1 MGPAVSDDLD
11 ALRRRLYA
19 PDVTV
24 EEIERYRALTT
35 ERNDRPAGDGPES
48 ERPDLGAQEPA
59 RRRRRIVLAGLA
71 TLAVVGLAGIGVAAT
86 SRPHPAP
93 VPTSTPTPH
102 AVLPATPVPFPSSF
116 DDSSVA
122 VPASVRAAF
131 VKQLRAGR
139 SAGVLR
145 YFYDHP
151 DELPAQLRTPG
162 RADSYERFGMST
174 AYVFLFP
181 SPAAQKGGRLTVA
194 VTLDSAVPVQLR
206 ALRADSGMQSFIER
220 LDDGAVR
227 GIPGLPMVRTVV
239 YDGEAPTVLE
249 LTVPKGVRWDVV
261 AVFTD

>member
-1 MGPAVSDDLD
+1 VNDDLD

-19 PDVTV
+19 PDVTADEV
-24 EEIERYRALTT
+24 ERYRALAGDQAADG
-35 ERNDRPAGDGPES
+35 EPLPDAGAPQDDGRPA
-48 ERPDLGAQEPA
+48 RPAP
-59 RRRRRIVLAGLA
+59 RRRRALLAALA
-71 TLAVVGLAGIGVAAT
+71 TFVVVALAGIGVAAT
-86 SRPHPAP
+86 SRPHPG
-93 VPTSTPTPH
+93 PTPSPSETRSP
-102 AVLPATPVPFPSSF
+102 LPIRSSF
-116 DDSSVA
+116 DDSIVA
-122 VPASVRAAF
+122 LPTPVRASF
-131 VKQLRAGR
+131 VAALKAGR

-151 DELPAQLRTPG
+151 DQLPAQLRTPG
-162 RADSYERFGMST
+162 RADSYERFGVNT
-174 AYVFLFP
+174 AIVFLSP

-194 VTLDSAVPVQLR
+194 VTLDAAAAVQLR
-206 ALRADSGMQSFIER
+206 AIRADSGMQSFIER

>member
-93 VPTSTPTPH
+93 VP
-102 AVLPATPVPFPSSF
+102 PATSVPLPSSF

>member
-1 MGPAVSDDLD
+1 VGPAVSDDLD

-48 ERPDLGAQEPA
+48 EAPRLGAQEPA

-93 VPTSTPTPH
+93 VP
-102 AVLPATPVPFPSSF
+102 PATSVPLPSSF